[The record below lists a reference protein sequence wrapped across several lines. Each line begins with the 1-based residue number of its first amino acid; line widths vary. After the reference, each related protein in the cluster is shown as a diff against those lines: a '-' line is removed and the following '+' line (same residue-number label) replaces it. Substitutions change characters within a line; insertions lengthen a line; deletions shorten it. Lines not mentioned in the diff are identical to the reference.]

1 MNITVKIQTLLAG
14 ITLAISPMA
23 MAMGDCKDQQSFCEA
38 KCEVRHLG
46 DDAAIKGCYAKCTGS
61 RAVCSTKEGAIEAY
75 EAGEEGV
82 GTVYEAG
89 KEGAKSA
96 VEVGKDAVDSTKSFF
111 KGIFD

>member
-1 MNITVKIQTLLAG
+1 MKMTAKKNILLASLL
-14 ITLAISPMA
+14 LAVSPFSLA
-23 MAMGDCKDQQSFCEA
+23 LGDCSDQQSFCEA
-38 KCEVRHLG
+38 KCDVRHLG
-46 DDAAIKGCYAKCTGS
+46 DEAAVNGCYAKCTAS
-61 RAVCSTKEGAIEAY
+61 RAVCSTKEGAKEVY

-111 KGIFD
+111 KGLFD